1 MPGPAAAVVFPSC
14 VLMLAL
20 LGGASC
26 QGGAISSPSPSLLDE
41 GFASVL
47 ATPASLAVRLPEATL
62 KGDDQ
67 PDAYLCTSVELPAD
81 TLHVTAFQAQAS
93 SEAVTSMML
102 YGAHVDCCS

>member
-1 MPGPAAAVVFPSC
+1 MPKPAAALVFPSC
-14 VLMLAL
+14 TLLLAL

-26 QGGAISSPSPSLLDE
+26 QDGAISSPTPYGLDAS
-41 GFASVL
+41 FASIL
-47 ATPASLAVRLPEATL
+47 ATPDSLAVRLPKAAL

-81 TLHVTAFQAQAS
+81 TLHVTAFHAQAS

-102 YGAHVDCCS
+102 YGEHVDFCS

>member
-1 MPGPAAAVVFPSC
+1 MPRPAAAIVFPSC
-14 VLMLAL
+14 MLMLAL

-26 QGGAISSPSPSLLDE
+26 QDGAISSPDGHPS
-41 GFASVL
+41 FASVL
-47 ATPASLAVRLPEATL
+47 ATPSSLAVRLPKAAL

-102 YGAHVDCCS
+102 YGEHVDFCS